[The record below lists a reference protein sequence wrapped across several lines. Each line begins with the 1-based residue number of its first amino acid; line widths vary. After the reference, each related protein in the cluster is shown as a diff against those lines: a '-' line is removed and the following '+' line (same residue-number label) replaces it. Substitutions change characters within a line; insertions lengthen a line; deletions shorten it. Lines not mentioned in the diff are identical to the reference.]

1 MWMLELIKKLTN
13 TKLDDVVINFYI
25 TNATNAIN
33 NYLKDSSLDIY
44 DSCYNEVIELACYYI
59 NKANMSQGSVENG
72 AIKSISSA
80 GRSVTFTDFEEL
92 NKIGIPQT
100 IKDRLPK
107 PKVIVKVW

>member
-1 MWMLELIKKLTN
+1 MIGLIKKLTN
-13 TKLDDVVINFYI
+13 TKLDDVVIDFYI
-25 TNATNAIN
+25 SNATNAIK
-33 NYLKDSSLDIY
+33 NYLNDPDLDICDTY
-44 DSCYNEVIELACYYI
+44 YNEAIELACYYI
-59 NKANMSQGSVENG
+59 NKATMSQGSVENG

-80 GRSVTFTDFEEL
+80 GRSVTFMDFDEL